1 MVKYININ
9 FYYYICNVTI
19 RIFFQ
24 KEYVTY
30 TSSHPLKCMAGDR
43 PVIVVPLILYSDDT
57 SGNKS
62 KQWNKFDSWCVI
74 LAGLPKEENMKLEN
88 IYHISSSNKVYA

>member
-1 MVKYININ
+1 M
-9 FYYYICNVTI
+9 
-19 RIFFQ
+19 
-24 KEYVTY
+24 TY
-30 TSSHPLKCMAGDR
+30 TSSHPLKSMAGDR

-74 LAGLPKEENMKLEN
+74 LVGLPKEENMKLEN
-88 IYHISSSNKVYA
+88 IHHISSSNKVYD